1 MQPEHARI
9 IIKQIAEDT
18 ATELIARGIE
28 TEKDFD
34 AVAEEIINKLMEKHY
49 QQKLANLEY

>member
-1 MQPEHARI
+1 MEKDHARI
-9 IIKQIAEDT
+9 IIKQIVEDT

-34 AVAEEIINKLMEKHY
+34 AVAEEIISKLMEKHY

>member
-1 MQPEHARI
+1 MQPDHARI
-9 IIKQIAEDT
+9 IIKQIVEDT
-18 ATELIARGIE
+18 AMELIVRGIE

-34 AVAEEIINKLMEKHY
+34 VVAEEIINKLMEKHY

>member
-1 MQPEHARI
+1 MQIDHARI
-9 IIKQIAEDT
+9 IVKQIAEDT
-18 ATELIARGIE
+18 AIELIARGIE

-34 AVAEEIINKLMEKHY
+34 AQAEEIINKLMEKHY